1 MTRYD
6 NAQDVLYEQR
16 ETKARLR
23 RYSWLITKPAD
34 QDIGTFKV
42 TTQTA
47 GAPRRIAQK
56 LYGDHRLYWVIT
68 MFNNRWF
75 NDPGALQ
82 VLNWPVAGQV
92 LYYPKSYVIIPT
104 VSL

>member
-6 NAQDVLYEQR
+6 NAESVTYKGF
-16 ETKARLR
+16 ETKARLKN
-23 RYSWLITKPAD
+23 YPWLRVKPAD

-47 GAPRRIAQK
+47 GAPRRIAQTV
-56 LYGDHRLYWVIT
+56 YGDHRLFWILP
-68 MFNNRWF
+68 MFNSKWY
-75 NDPGALQ
+75 NDARATA

-92 LYYPKSYVIIPT
+92 LYYPRSYVINPT
-104 VSL
+104 LS

>member
-6 NAQDVLYEQR
+6 NAESVLYQGS

-23 RYSWLITKPAD
+23 SYSWLRVKPD
-34 QDIGTFKV
+34 DKDIGTFKV

-47 GAPRRIAQK
+47 GAPRRIAQA
-56 LYGDHRLYWVIT
+56 LYGDHRLYWVLA
-68 MFNNRWF
+68 MFNSRWY
-75 NDPGALQ
+75 NDARSTA

-92 LYYPKSYVIIPT
+92 LYYPKSYVINPT
-104 VSL
+104 LS